1 MNTPVLVKTLSSIT
15 NDANKNVTLKTIIV
29 DVTGMQWSDISTI
42 ISCYSSD
49 SAKNDAISIIVTN
62 NKFSGSCENYLVEIL
77 RTFSSD
83 SGKVSAVKILAPFV
97 KSIDKSTLVSI
108 LREISCES
116 SKTAIIKTFA
126 GLMDNLTGSDLSI
139 ILAMIDDSAK
149 SDVVYA
155 LRNKINPMTCD
166 EITTMFKTISR
177 DSTKMH
183 CLKSVPMQTPTLITV
198 IPMINCFSHDRDKVV
213 ALKFFVHHG
222 FAVDANGLLTVC
234 NNISAPSYQLEAI
247 TELSKVDVPIENQEQ
262 FCQDLAKI
270 FSHPDYLKA
279 ATKLN
284 LDANLIEKYKPKT
297 ATTTID
303 GKQAANID
311 IGKFSSMKMEPKNN
325 MWVTTYTYPGNNT
338 IVTTTPK
345 KSSIADLQSSLG
357 ELVDKYSK
365 KSRIADLQSTLA
377 ELADKYSFE
386 D

>member
-1 MNTPVLVKTLSSIT
+1 MNIPVLVKTLSSIS
-15 NDANKNVTLKTIIV
+15 NDASKNVTLKTIIQ

-42 ISCYSSD
+42 ISCYSND

-62 NKFSGSCENYLVEIL
+62 NKFSGSCENYLVEL
-77 RTFSSD
+77 LGTFSTD
-83 SGKVSAVKILAPFV
+83 SCKASAVKNLAPFV

-116 SKTAIIKTFA
+116 SKTAIVKTLA

-139 ILAMIDDSAK
+139 ILAMINDSAK

-166 EITTMFKTISR
+166 EIITMFKTISH

-183 CLKSVPMQTPTLITV
+183 CLKSVPMQTPTLTTV
-198 IPMINCFSHDRDKVV
+198 IPMINCFSHDCGKVA
-213 ALKFFVHHG
+213 ALKIFVRHG

-234 NNISAPSYQLEAI
+234 NNISVPSYQLEAI
-247 TELSKVDVPIENQEQ
+247 TELSKVDVPIENHEQ

-284 LDANLIEKYKPKT
+284 LDANLIEKYKPKI

-311 IGKFSSMKMEPKNN
+311 IGKFSSMKMELKNN
-325 MWVTTYTYPGNNT
+325 EWVTTYTYPGNNT
-338 IVTTTPK
+338 IVTTMP
-345 KSSIADLQSSLG
+345 
-357 ELVDKYSK
+357 K
-365 KSRIADLQSTLA
+365 KSRIADLQSSLA